1 MGKNKKNKSN
11 DTTSD
16 DEIDEVDFK
25 ILSKKVLKIQKK
37 NIEITTNSFTSNNGI
52 VGLSYF

>member
-1 MGKNKKNKSN
+1 MGKNKKDKTDVVSL
-11 DTTSD
+11 D
-16 DEIDEVDFK
+16 DKTDEVDFK

-37 NIEITTNSFTSNNGI
+37 NIEITTNSFKSNDGI

>member
-1 MGKNKKNKSN
+1 MGKIKKDKSN
-11 DTTSD
+11 VVSLD
-16 DEIDEVDFK
+16 DEIDDVDFK

-37 NIEITTNSFTSNNGI
+37 NIEITTNSFKSNDGI

>member
-1 MGKNKKNKSN
+1 MGKNKKDKSN

-25 ILSKKVLKIQKK
+25 ILSKKFLKIQKK
-37 NIEITTNSFTSNNGI
+37 NIEICTNSFTSNNGF

>member
-1 MGKNKKNKSN
+1 MGKNKKDKSN

-16 DEIDEVDFK
+16 DEIDDVDFK

-37 NIEITTNSFTSNNGI
+37 NIEITTNSFKSNNGI

>member
-1 MGKNKKNKSN
+1 MGKNKKDKS
-11 DTTSD
+11 DVVLLD
-16 DEIDEVDFK
+16 DKTDEVDFK

-37 NIEITTNSFTSNNGI
+37 NIEITTNSFKSNDGI

>member
-16 DEIDEVDFK
+16 DEIDDVDFK

-37 NIEITTNSFTSNNGI
+37 NIEITTNSFTSNNGF

>member
-1 MGKNKKNKSN
+1 MGKIKKDKSN

-16 DEIDEVDFK
+16 DEIDDVDFK

-37 NIEITTNSFTSNNGI
+37 NIEITTNSFKSNDGI

>member
-1 MGKNKKNKSN
+1 MGKNKKDKSN

-16 DEIDEVDFK
+16 DEIDDVDFK

-37 NIEITTNSFTSNNGI
+37 NIEITTNSFTSNNGF